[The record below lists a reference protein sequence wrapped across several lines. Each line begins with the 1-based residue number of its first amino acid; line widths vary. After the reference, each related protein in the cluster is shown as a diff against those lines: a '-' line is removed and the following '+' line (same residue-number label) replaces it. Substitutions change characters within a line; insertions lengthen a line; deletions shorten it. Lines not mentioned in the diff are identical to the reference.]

1 MMNCI
6 YIGLIIYVVVGL
18 VLMSDLHVKNVTPD
32 PYVYPVNASIVYTKE
47 TLQEIVEVKQK
58 KTIAK
63 IVNNIL
69 YAVVYEAHKG
79 MKKYTWE
86 NNEAILDNTMYD
98 KIKIKLLEK
107 FPDLM
112 ITYYDN
118 YNILIDWNNYDL
130 VNYEG

>member
-1 MMNCI
+1 MNYICIGLLI
-6 YIGLIIYVVVGL
+6 YIVVGL
-18 VLMSDLHVKNVTPD
+18 LFMTDLRVKHNRPNV
-32 PYVYPVNASIVYTKE
+32 YIHPVNVSTVYTKE
-47 TLQEIVEVKQK
+47 TLKEIVEATQE

-86 NNEAILDNTMYD
+86 NNEATLDNDMYE
-98 KIKIKLLEK
+98 KIKIKLIEK
-107 FPDLM
+107 FPDLA
-112 ITYYDN
+112 ITYFDN
-118 YNILIDWNNYDL
+118 YNILIDWNSYDL

>member
-1 MMNCI
+1 MYI
-6 YIGLIIYVVVGL
+6 IIGLLFIN
-18 VLMSDLHVKNVTPD
+18 SDLRVKNTSPD
-32 PYVYPVNASIVYTKE
+32 AYIYPVNTSVVYTKE
-47 TLQEIVEVKQK
+47 TLQEIVEVKQQ

-86 NNEAILDNTMYD
+86 NNESILDNSMYD
-98 KIKIKLLEK
+98 KIKAKLIEK
-107 FPDLM
+107 FPDLT
-112 ITYYDN
+112 ITYFDN
-118 YNILIDWNNYDL
+118 YNILIDWDNYDL

>member
-1 MMNCI
+1 MMN
-6 YIGLIIYVVVGL
+6 YVFIGLLMYIIVGL
-18 VLMSDLHVKNVTPD
+18 LLIGDLRVKNTSPD
-32 PYVYPVNASIVYTKE
+32 TYIYPVNTSVVYTKE
-47 TLQEIVEVKQK
+47 TLQEIVEVKQQ
-58 KTIAK
+58 KTITK

-86 NNEAILDNTMYD
+86 NNESILDNSMYD
-98 KIKIKLLEK
+98 KIKAKLIEK
-107 FPDLM
+107 FPDLT
-112 ITYYDN
+112 ITYFDN

>member
-1 MMNCI
+1 MMN
-6 YIGLIIYVVVGL
+6 YVFIGLLMYIIVGL
-18 VLMSDLHVKNVTPD
+18 LLIGDLRVKNTSQNT
-32 PYVYPVNASIVYTKE
+32 YIYPVNTSVVYTKE
-47 TLQEIVEVKQK
+47 TLQEIVEVKQQ
-58 KTIAK
+58 KTIEK

-86 NNEAILDNTMYD
+86 NNESILDNSMYD
-98 KIKIKLLEK
+98 KIKAKLIEK
-107 FPDLM
+107 FPDLT
-112 ITYYDN
+112 ITYFDN